1 VNALTSGD
9 RVVSAV
15 PTFAPLQSA
24 FHDGVDFLFERK
36 PGS

>member
-1 VNALTSGD
+1 
-9 RVVSAV
+9 V